1 MIIDSFDLES
11 EPIITPKSFFGE
23 KNKICDIM
31 NTDEGNFIK

>member
-23 KNKICDIM
+23 KNKICDIA
-31 NTDEGNFIK
+31 IKEE